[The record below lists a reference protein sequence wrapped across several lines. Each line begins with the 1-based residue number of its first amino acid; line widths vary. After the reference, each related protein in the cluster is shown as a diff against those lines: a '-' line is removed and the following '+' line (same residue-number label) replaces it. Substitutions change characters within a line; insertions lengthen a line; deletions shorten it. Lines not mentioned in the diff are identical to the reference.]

1 LFYNTKVSSTPL
13 AEERHRAAQL
23 YNEEI
28 YADENKTPVGARP
41 AGLFGTVP
49 AIAGESSCID
59 CHGNADIMK
68 TLVPPPVASSGEGE
82 G

>member
-1 LFYNTKVSSTPL
+1 MRRYTRMKIKLLSAL
-13 AEERHRAAQL
+13 ALLA
-23 YNEEI
+23 
-28 YADENKTPVGARP
+28 
-41 AGLFGTVP
+41 LFGTVP

>member
-1 LFYNTKVSSTPL
+1 L
-13 AEERHRAAQL
+13 AEKRHRAAQL

-28 YADENKTPVGARP
+28 HADENKTPFGSALL
-41 AGLFGTVP
+41 ALFGTIP